1 MAVGDELELG
11 PQRLAVEVI
20 ELVGDV
26 TQGAPTVWVN
36 PTTYREIAT
45 TANPAAAL
53 PDGSAN
59 ALVVETGSS
68 ADAATV
74 AERIDAATAATTT
87 VTTAEAIAAL
97 DVVAQQSS
105 TFQGIIGVTFVV
117 SLLVVVLFFVLITL
131 ERTTLYAVLK
141 ALGGQS
147 RDLLTGVA
155 VQALGVAVAAVIVGG
170 LLAVAFVA
178 LLPADLP
185 LRLEPVRLAQIAGGT
200 VLTALLGSLL
210 TLRRILRVDPAQAI
224 S

>member
-97 DVVAQQSS
+97 DVVAQQFS

-131 ERTTLYAVLK
+131 ERTTLYTVLK

-147 RDLLTGVA
+147 LICSRVSRCRRWAWRSPRSSWAGCWRWRSWLCRPPTCRCASSRSGSRRSPGVRCSPRSWA
-155 VQALGVAVAAVIVGG
+155 H
-170 LLAVAFVA
+170 
-178 LLPADLP
+178 
-185 LRLEPVRLAQIAGGT
+185 
-200 VLTALLGSLL
+200 S
-210 TLRRILRVDPAQAI
+210 
-224 S
+224 